1 MVPELSPALCDLGAR
16 SLGLPEASACR
27 VPAMRGSMTQVLQGP
42 FLPRAAEETGLESR
56 RIWVWISVL
65 QLVAS
70 AALAPFSKL
79 GV

>member
-1 MVPELSPALCDLGAR
+1 MVPELSPALCDLGVGPLR
-16 SLGLPEASACR
+16 LPEASACR
-27 VPAMRGSMTQVLQGP
+27 VPATQVSMTQVLQGP
-42 FLPRAAEETGLESR
+42 FLPRAAEEAGLEKR

-79 GV
+79 RV

>member
-1 MVPELSPALCDLGAR
+1 MVPELSPALRPLE
-16 SLGLPEASACR
+16 LPEASACH
-27 VPAMRGSMTQVLQGP
+27 VPATQVSMTQVLQGP
-42 FLPRAAEETGLESR
+42 FLPRAAEEAGLENR
-56 RIWVWISVL
+56 RIWVWILVL

>member
-1 MVPELSPALCDLGAR
+1 MAPELSPALCDLGGHL
-16 SLGLPEASACR
+16 LGLPEAFACR
-27 VPAMRGSMTQVLQGP
+27 VPGTRVPMTRVLQGL
-42 FLPRAAEETGLESR
+42 FLLRAAEEAGLESR

-65 QLVAS
+65 QLLAS

>member
-1 MVPELSPALCDLGAR
+1 MVPELSSVLCDLGAR
-16 SLGLPEASACR
+16 PLGLPEASACR
-27 VPAMRGSMTQVLQGP
+27 VPATRVPTTRVLQGP
-42 FLPRAAEETGLESR
+42 LFPRAAEEAGLESH
-56 RIWVWISVL
+56 RIRVWISVL